1 MPPPDIMAQLG
12 PGFDPRS
19 ETWIFA
25 RHRVGDYYHH
35 LNFSCGEHTLCW
47 CDEQSPPRL
56 LEHGVVANTAKR
68 VIVTEEHE
76 IYWTVDQVQIDLS
89 LVEGTW
95 PALAASGQADAAAPP
110 PTLRV
115 SLLHSM
121 PNMQQLLIKINSEP
135 WTGEETYQYLT
146 HRSLDSLLPMPDG
159 DTIARIQARLDGCGG
174 CLSSGSTQ
182 RGQDLSHGERAER
195 IRARGA
201 HVKSAPALLPWR

>member
-56 LEHGVVANTAKR
+56 LEHGVVPNTAKR

-95 PALAASGQADAAAPP
+95 PALAASGSVSTMLA
-110 PTLRV
+110 TLLTLCA
-115 SLLHSM
+115 SLGL
-121 PNMQQLLIKINSEP
+121 
-135 WTGEETYQYLT
+135 
-146 HRSLDSLLPMPDG
+146 
-159 DTIARIQARLDGCGG
+159 
-174 CLSSGSTQ
+174 
-182 RGQDLSHGERAER
+182 RAEVTESGR
-195 IRARGA
+195 LRLSEVG
-201 HVKSAPALLPWR
+201 S